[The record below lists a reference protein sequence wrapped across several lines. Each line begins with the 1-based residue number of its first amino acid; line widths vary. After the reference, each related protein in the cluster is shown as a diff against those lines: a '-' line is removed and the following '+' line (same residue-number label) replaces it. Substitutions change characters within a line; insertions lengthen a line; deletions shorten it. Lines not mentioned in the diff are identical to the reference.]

1 MVRNMKRETITKS
14 SGPTA
19 EQMAAALE
27 AAPDYVDDPESP
39 YDPNDALAVEA
50 YWAKARLVMPGQ
62 HRFQQHQKQHAMTDK
77 TIADKMY
84 VKNAS
89 AIAVLNADARHA
101 ALVAQLPPPLMVG
114 DGQPA
119 DLVLLFAHSQQELE
133 ALLPQAKARR
143 WTKARCGSPTSRV
156 RPGTRPRSTA
166 TPSASTPKRW
176 ASTAWPSSRW
186 TTAGRRCA

>member
-1 MVRNMKRETITKS
+1 MKRETITKS

-114 DGQPA
+114 DGQLA

-133 ALLPQAKARR
+133 ALLPQAKARLMDKGALWVAYLKGAAR
-143 WTKARCGSPTSRV
+143 NKAEIHRDTIRIHAETLGLDSVAIISMDD
-156 RPGTRPRSTA
+156 SW
-166 TPSASTPKRW
+166 SALRLK
-176 ASTAWPSSRW
+176 A
-186 TTAGRRCA
+186 

>member
-62 HRFQQHQKQHAMTDK
+62 HRFQQHQKQHSMTDK

-84 VKNAS
+84 VNNAS

-101 ALVAQLPPPLMVG
+101 ALEAQ
-114 DGQPA
+114 
-119 DLVLLFAHSQQELE
+119 
-133 ALLPQAKARR
+133 LLPQAKARLMDKGAL
-143 WTKARCGSPTSRV
+143 WVAYLKDAAKNKADIHRDTIRIHAETLGLDSVAIISMDDNW
-156 RPGTRPRSTA
+156 
-166 TPSASTPKRW
+166 SALRLK
-176 ASTAWPSSRW
+176 A
-186 TTAGRRCA
+186 